1 MSTYLYENFS
11 NEREGITAGRF
22 FKKYLQL
29 AGSGIF
35 VNSFHLHVE
44 FLNIEFFS
52 LSQEERVLSVDFL
65 DDGESH
71 VTDRVA
77 GKVEMVAGG
86 LA

>member
-1 MSTYLYENFS
+1 MKNFF
-11 NEREGITAGRF
+11 NEREVPGYHGWKVF

>member
-1 MSTYLYENFS
+1 M
-11 NEREGITAGRF
+11 
-22 FKKYLQL
+22 QL

-44 FLNIEFFS
+44 FLNIKFFS
-52 LSQEERVLSVDFL
+52 LSQEERVFSVDFL
-65 DDGESH
+65 DDGEGH
-71 VTDRVA
+71 ITDRVA